1 MRALGRWALADL
13 RTHRGRAATLTL
25 ATAGVMAALLL
36 SAALLQFAASPWQQ
50 VFTQTRGNHVWLRLD
65 SGADTRPLSD
75 LPGVESVSGPYGT
88 VPVTA
93 RSATARAALELRSV
107 RPDGPTGR
115 ERRFLSGR
123 WLSGA
128 PGEAVLD
135 RATAEALWVR
145 PGDDLRIRA
154 AGAPPGV
161 LRVVGVMTSSEAGYT
176 GDARAQRPG
185 TAWTAAGTA
194 ARYAAGDAP
203 GRTVGLR
210 LADGT
215 DTDFVVQQAVA
226 VAGPEH
232 VVRVSTWREAR
243 AAAAAEHRLS
253 GRLLRGFGVGSL
265 VAAALAVTGGVSGRV
280 RGQVRDIAVLK
291 VIGMTP
297 RQVAV
302 MFVAQHAALAL
313 VGVVLGGLLVR
324 TVGSRVPGPLGEA
337 VSYGVA
343 LPSSVPGAGAIGAV
357 TVGVIA
363 AATALSAWR
372 AARVPPSPMARAAR
386 PRARRMSRSAR
397 RALRWGVPPHLVLG
411 WRGAT
416 HRGARF
422 TGSVV
427 RLAVPIMMITVALA
441 ALSTLEALRSG
452 SGGRVNPAPPL
463 TVRPG
468 AAGPAPGQVARIAD
482 DSRVRAVYP
491 AAEVTALIPG
501 QTRSVTLR
509 GLGTAAHA
517 YPFVAVEGRAPRAP
531 HEAVAGQ
538 GLLDATGTGVGDWV
552 RLTVGGT
559 PHILHVVGRSI
570 EPEHNGQV
578 ITTTLDTLRAGGT
591 AGAPQS
597 YAVLL
602 HPGADPDA
610 VARSLR
616 AALPGADVRRAPSAP
631 APTELVTG
639 VLGGLIG
646 VLGLIAV
653 VELAG
658 SVSAAARHH
667 GRELPALRG
676 LGLTP
681 RQLVGVIV
689 THCAVTA
696 VAATAVGI
704 ALGLLLARPLID
716 AEGHG
721 SGVGA
726 GIAVLPAVPWLALGA
741 AGPVLMA
748 VALALVPAVR
758 AQRRRA
764 PDPTAAPG

>member
-1 MRALGRWALADL
+1 MRALGRWAWADL

-50 VFTQTRGNHVWLRLD
+50 VFTQTRGNHVWLRLGP
-65 SGADTRPLSD
+65 GADTRPLSD
-75 LPGVESVSGPYGT
+75 LPGVESMSGPYGT
-88 VPVTA
+88 IPVTA

-115 ERRFLSGR
+115 ERRFLVGR

-135 RATAEALWVR
+135 RATAEALWAR

-176 GDARAQRPG
+176 GEARAQRPG

-194 ARYAAGDAP
+194 ARYAAGGAP

-210 LADGT
+210 LGDAT

-265 VAAALAVTGGVSGRV
+265 VAAALAVTGGVSGRI

-324 TVGSRVPGPLGEA
+324 AVGSRVPGPLGEA
-337 VSYGVA
+337 VSYGVG
-343 LPSSVPGAGAIGAV
+343 LPGSVPGAGAIGAV

-363 AATALSAWR
+363 AATAFSAWR

-427 RLAVPIMMITVALA
+427 RLAVPLMLITVALA

-452 SGGRVNPAPPL
+452 SGGQMNPTPPL

-468 AAGPAPGQVARIAD
+468 AAGPVPGQVARIAD

-517 YPFVAVEGRAPRAP
+517 YPFVTVEGRAPRAA

-631 APTELVTG
+631 APAEWVTG

-646 VLGLIAV
+646 VLGLVAV

-658 SVSAAARHH
+658 SASAAARHH
-667 GRELPALRG
+667 GRELPALRA

-696 VAATAVGI
+696 VAATTVGT
-704 ALGLLLARPLID
+704 ALGLLVARPLID

-726 GIAVLPAVPWLALGA
+726 GIAALPEVPSLALAA
-741 AGPVLMA
+741 AGPVLAA